1 MGDGVKGGVS
11 GRRGYTSPR
20 RAEHA
25 AATRRAI
32 LASARDL
39 FVANSY
45 SSTTVADIA
54 RRSGVAVD
62 TIYATVGRKPAVL
75 RELVETALSGTQQAV
90 PAEQRDYVGRISAAG
105 GALDKITI
113 YAHAITAIQQRLAPI
128 FLALRDAATSDA
140 DCSALWSEIA
150 ERRAANM
157 RLFAR
162 DLRSTGDLRDDL
174 SDEQV
179 ADIVWSM
186 NASEYWVLLVGE
198 RKWSPEQFRDWLVDA
213 WSRLL
218 LKER

>member
-1 MGDGVKGGVS
+1 MGEGVKGKSS

-32 LASARDL
+32 LAAAREL
-39 FVANSY
+39 FVANGY
-45 SSTTVADIA
+45 SPTTVADIA
-54 RRSGVAVD
+54 RLSGVAVD

-105 GALDKITI
+105 SALDKITI
-113 YAHAITAIQQRLAPI
+113 YAHAITEIQQRLAPI
-128 FLALRDAATSDA
+128 YLALRDAASSDA
-140 DCSALWSEIA
+140 DCSALCGEIS

-157 RLFAR
+157 RMFAR

-174 SDEQV
+174 SDEQI
-179 ADIVWSM
+179 ADIAWSM
-186 NASEYWVLLVGE
+186 NGSEYWVLLVDE
-198 RKWSPEQFRDWLVDA
+198 RKWSAGQFQDWLVDA

-218 LKER
+218 LK

>member
-1 MGDGVKGGVS
+1 MGDGVKGESS

-32 LASARDL
+32 LSSARDL
-39 FVANSY
+39 FVANGY

-105 GALDKITI
+105 SALDKITI

-128 FLALRDAATSDA
+128 FLALRDAATSDV

-198 RKWSPEQFRDWLVDA
+198 RKWSTEQFRDWLVDA

-218 LKER
+218 LK